1 MNEMERVATT
11 PERLQEAMR
20 AAGKKQIDLAH
31 ETGLSHSTISR
42 YLSGAVEP
50 RQVAIIKLAKAL
62 DVSEWWLYGYKVPMA
77 RTPEAKKNDAMV
89 DVVKKMRSDPDFI
102 EIVSKLQSDPG
113 FFEAVSKM
121 RSDPDFFKA
130 ATELADLSAEDF
142 ASIARLISSLR
153 NK

>member
-1 MNEMERVATT
+1 MNEMERVTTT

-42 YLSGAVEP
+42 YISGAVEP
-50 RQVAIIKLAKAL
+50 RQAAIIKLAKAL
-62 DVSEWWLYGYKVPMA
+62 DVSEWWLYGYKVPKN

-89 DVVKKMRSDPDFI
+89 GV
-102 EIVSKLQSDPG
+102 
-113 FFEAVSKM
+113 VSKM
-121 RSDPDFFKA
+121 RSDPDFFEVVTQLA
-130 ATELADLSAEDF
+130 ELPAGEY
-142 ASIARLISSLR
+142 ASIKLLISSLR

>member
-11 PERLQEAMR
+11 PERLQEAMA

-42 YLSGAVEP
+42 YISGAVEP
-50 RQVAIIKLAKAL
+50 RQAAIIKLAKAL

-77 RTPEAKKNDAMV
+77 RTPMQKKNDAMV
-89 DVVKKMRSDPDFI
+89 GV
-102 EIVSKLQSDPG
+102 
-113 FFEAVSKM
+113 VSKM
-121 RSDPDFFKA
+121 RSDPDFFEVVTQLA
-130 ATELADLSAEDF
+130 ELPAGEY
-142 ASIARLISSLR
+142 ASLKLLISSLR